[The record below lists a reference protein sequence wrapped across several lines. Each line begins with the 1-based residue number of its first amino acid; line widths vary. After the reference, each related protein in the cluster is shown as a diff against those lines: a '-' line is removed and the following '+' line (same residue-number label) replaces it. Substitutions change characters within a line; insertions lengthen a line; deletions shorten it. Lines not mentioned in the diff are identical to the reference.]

1 MKRCNWC
8 MPSIWYDNAGIL
20 QGDKLRFRAAMQRA
34 YVANEMTGLAWEAW
48 QTLQQTLE
56 HDLVEMLQLEG
67 LVAQADHH
75 WRMPS
80 RQQHLAEKAK
90 VLHSASTHQRE

>member
-1 MKRCNWC
+1 
-8 MPSIWYDNAGIL
+8 MPSIRPYNVGVL
-20 QGDKLRFRAAMQRA
+20 QGDKLPLQAAKQRA

-67 LVAQADHH
+67 LAAQADHR

-80 RQQHLAEKAK
+80 RQRHLAEKAK
-90 VLHSASTHQRE
+90 ALHSASTHQYK